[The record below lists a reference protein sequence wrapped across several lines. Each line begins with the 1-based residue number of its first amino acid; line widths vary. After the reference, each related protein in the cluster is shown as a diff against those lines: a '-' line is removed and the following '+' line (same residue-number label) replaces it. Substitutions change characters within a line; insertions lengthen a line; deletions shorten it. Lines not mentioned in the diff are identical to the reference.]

1 MSAFRRQTPKEQLG
15 QVLIQSR
22 VISPEQLQQALE
34 LQKEKGG
41 LLGETLIKL
50 GFTTEEDIVQA
61 LAIQHDFPYLPL
73 ANYDIDAEAIK
84 LLPEEIARKHDIL
97 PVDKMG
103 DVLTLVMANPLDNEI
118 LQEIE
123 NLTKCKIEVFISTY
137 TEIKEAIERFY
148 APKETSQQ

>member
-1 MSAFRRQTPKEQLG
+1 
-15 QVLIQSR
+15 
-22 VISPEQLQQALE
+22 
-34 LQKEKGG
+34 
-41 LLGETLIKL
+41 
-50 GFTTEEDIVQA
+50 
-61 LAIQHDFPYLPL
+61 LPL